1 MSADRVE
8 LAVRELVDALR
19 AEVTPPPEPTTMVS
33 IAEAAELLS
42 VSRTS
47 LYALMDSGEL
57 DSRHIGRR
65 RLVPRAELDRFT
77 AEREPSTP
85 MT

>member
-1 MSADRVE
+1 MSDRVE

-19 AEVTPPPEPTTMVS
+19 AELAPSPEPTTMVDL
-33 IAEAAELLS
+33 ATAAQLLS

-47 LYALMDSGEL
+47 LYALMDSGQL

-65 RLVPRAELDRFT
+65 RLVPRAALEAYAAGR
-77 AEREPSTP
+77 ER
-85 MT
+85 

>member
-8 LAVRELVDALR
+8 LAVRELVEALR
-19 AEVTPPPEPTTMVS
+19 ADLAPPPEPTTMVDLTT
-33 IAEAAELLS
+33 AAQLLS

-47 LYALMDSGEL
+47 LYHLMDSGQL

-65 RLVPRAELDRFT
+65 RLVPRAALDRFA
-77 AEREPSTP
+77 AEREAP
-85 MT
+85 